1 MSDQNLM
8 LSDSLNEL
16 SKLIDLMEEDADNLT
31 AQQAIGDYIAPVL
44 GSLLAEIE
52 ANRQYVLQAADRANL
67 AILMNEKTF
76 LGEILTSIAEHFATI
91 IEELPQDTDPDS
103 KLGVAA
109 SEIQDLLATWMSF
122 DIEDDEDDEEFE
134 DGEGLEDAEGLEDD
148 EHDQMILEE
157 AYQEGIGESE
167 EANLAEGSVAFEILK
182 EKIEAAEADRET
194 QEVLEGEVLDAKS

>member
-16 SKLIDLMEEDADNLT
+16 SKLIDLMDEDADNLT
-31 AQQAIGDYIAPVL
+31 AQQAIGDYIAPIL

-76 LGEILTSIAEHFATI
+76 LGEILTSIAEHFATVI
-91 IEELPQDTDPDS
+91 DELPQDTDPES

-109 SEIQDLLATWMSF
+109 GEIQDLLATWMSF
-122 DIEDDEDDEEFE
+122 DIEDEEEFE
-134 DGEGLEDAEGLEDD
+134 EDEGLEDTEDD
-148 EHDQMILEE
+148 DQRLLEE

-167 EANLAEGSVAFEILK
+167 DANLAEGSVALEILK
-182 EKIEAAEADRET
+182 EKIEAAEADQET
-194 QEVLEGEVLDAKS
+194 QEILEGEVLDAKS

>member
-8 LSDSLNEL
+8 LRDSLNEL
-16 SKLIDLMEEDADNLT
+16 SKLIDLMDEDADNLT
-31 AQQAIGDYIAPVL
+31 AQQAIGDYIAPIL

-76 LGEILTSIAEHFATI
+76 LGEILTSIAEHFATVI
-91 IEELPQDTDPDS
+91 DELPQDTDPES

-109 SEIQDLLATWMSF
+109 GEIQDLLATWMSF
-122 DIEDDEDDEEFE
+122 DIEDEEEFE
-134 DGEGLEDAEGLEDD
+134 EDEGLEDTEDD
-148 EHDQMILEE
+148 DQRLLEE

-167 EANLAEGSVAFEILK
+167 DANLAEGSVALEILK
-182 EKIEAAEADRET
+182 EKIEAAEADQET
-194 QEVLEGEVLDAKS
+194 QEILEGEVLDAKS

>member
-16 SKLIDLMEEDADNLT
+16 SKLIDLMDEDADNLT
-31 AQQAIGDYIAPVL
+31 AQQAIGDYIAPIL

-76 LGEILTSIAEHFATI
+76 LGEILTSIAEHFATV
-91 IEELPQDTDPDS
+91 IEELPQDTDPES

-122 DIEDDEDDEEFE
+122 DIDENEEFDEEDDLEEDLEEDSSLDGVSAPFE
-134 DGEGLEDAEGLEDD
+134 DLVA
-148 EHDQMILEE
+148 
-157 AYQEGIGESE
+157 SE
-167 EANLAEGSVAFEILK
+167 EAEETVATE
-182 EKIEAAEADRET
+182 EA
-194 QEVLEGEVLDAKS
+194 EVLEAEVLDAES